1 MRYILDC
8 DDRVRLTE
16 ELMHK
21 LWKLPRFVTFS
32 GEFNE
37 ESARKFREELEMT
50 EDAAISAK
58 QEIIPI
64 IIDSYGGSVYSLMS
78 MIDAINACKV
88 KIATIVEAKA
98 MSCGAAL
105 FTCGAEGHRYV
116 GPNATIMIHSAAG
129 HAGGKIHEAKAD
141 IKELDR
147 LNSKI
152 FKIMDKNCGK
162 ADGYFWNIV
171 EKEKHMAD
179 WFMDAEEAVAYNLAN
194 HVGLPKMHIDV
205 KLTHEFKL

>member
-8 DDRVRLTE
+8 DDRIRLTDE
-16 ELMHK
+16 MMHK

-50 EDAAISAK
+50 EDAAIAAK

-64 IIDSYGGSVYSLMS
+64 VIDSYGGSVYSLLS

-88 KIATIVEAKA
+88 KIATIVESKA
-98 MSCGAAL
+98 MSAGAAL
-105 FTCGAEGHRYV
+105 FTCGAEGHRFV
-116 GPNATIMIHSAAG
+116 GPNASIMVHCAAG

-141 IKELDR
+141 LKELDR
-147 LNSKI
+147 LNDKI
-152 FKIMDKNCGK
+152 FKIMDKNCNRP
-162 ADGYFWNIV
+162 DGYFWNII
-171 EKEKHMAD
+171 ENEKHMAD
-179 WFMDAEEAVAYNLAN
+179 WFMDADEALKHNIAN
-194 HVGLPKMHIDV
+194 KIGLPKLHIDV
-205 KLTHEFKL
+205 KMTCDFKL